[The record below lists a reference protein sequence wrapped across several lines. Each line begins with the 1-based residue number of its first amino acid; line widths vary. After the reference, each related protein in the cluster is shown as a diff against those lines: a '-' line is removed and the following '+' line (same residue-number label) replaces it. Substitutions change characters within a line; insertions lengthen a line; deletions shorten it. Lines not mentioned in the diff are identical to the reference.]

1 MIKKFFTELRRRSV
15 FRVATVYAIV
25 SWLLVQVAGSLQ
37 QGLGMPA
44 WFNGFV
50 IITLLLGFPVAI
62 VLAWAFELTPEG
74 VRRDSLLPAE
84 PTSGE
89 SAAPATTTT
98 TPPALTTT
106 APPHK
111 HSFTR
116 PGLAVLPLQNMSSDA
131 ELEFLADGLTED
143 IITSLS
149 YNQQLSVAARTS
161 SFVYKGQSAD
171 VRAIGEA
178 LGVRYIL
185 EGSVRKMG
193 EQARVT
199 VQFIEAQTGAHIW
212 AKKFDDP
219 IESLHRSSDGLV
231 EKIAAGLYA
240 QLMWV
245 EAARS

>member
-1 MIKKFFTELRRRSV
+1 MIACCS
-15 FRVATVYAIV
+15 
-25 SWLLVQVAGSLQ
+25 
-37 QGLGMPA
+37 
-44 WFNGFV
+44 GF
-50 IITLLLGFPVAI
+50 LFAI

-74 VRRDSLLPAE
+74 VRRDSLLSAE
-84 PTSGE
+84 ATSGE
-89 SAAPATTTT
+89 PAAPATTTA
-98 TPPALTTT
+98 PALTTT
-106 APPHK
+106 APQHK

-161 SFVYKGQSAD
+161 SFVYKGQSQD

-212 AKKFDDP
+212 AKKFDET

-245 EAARS
+245 EAARSENAPVESLGAWEYCQRATRSSVGRQDQ